1 MKPFAPA
8 SMAYGAYIPKRPDV
22 NSWNGIGVNRYR
34 FGQQSKNASDSS
46 DSQEAKPHS
55 KETKPLFKRVKA
67 LGTSILNCCVLTLAI
82 LGGAEVYNRVY
93 GDGPL
98 PRFAIDHG
106 LTHTELDATKTLEL
120 SGRHLTPQE
129 GWQGLQSSVE
139 ILNKVVPEVA
149 DWLKTLHQQGKIK
162 FDLPAED
169 YKGQYEDSFIGAVST
184 HHTQSGNLNISQG
197 FWEMSEWE
205 KAGFIVHEYRHSRQ
219 NIVKTLKISAL
230 NAVTGHVREYSTGQI
245 EAEAYLYEKAF
256 YAVLQKEEPEE
267 VALNLFRYALGDE
280 DIRHIFSPPLKKD
293 FGED

>member
-1 MKPFAPA
+1 MKPLTPA
-8 SMAYGAYIPKRPDV
+8 TMANRALFPKRPILNIR
-22 NSWNGIGVNRYR
+22 NSFVINDLGQIH
-34 FGQQSKNASDSS
+34 FGENTQDTLNEKEANSKATKD
-46 DSQEAKPHS
+46 KPFL
-55 KETKPLFKRVKA
+55 TRIKA

-106 LTHTELDATKTLEL
+106 LTHAELDATKTLDL
-120 SGRHLTPQE
+120 AGRHLTPQE
-129 GWQGLQSSVE
+129 GWEGLQPSVE
-139 ILNKVVPEVA
+139 ILNKVVPEVS
-149 DWLKTLHQQGKIK
+149 DWLKKLHREGKII
-162 FDLPAED
+162 FDLPPEA
-169 YKGQYEDSFIGAVST
+169 YKGQYGESFIGAVST

-205 KAGFIVHEYRHSRQ
+205 KAGFIVHEFRHSRQ

-230 NAVTGHVREYSTGQI
+230 NAVTGHSREYSTGQI

-256 YAVLQKEEPEE
+256 YEVLQKEEPEE
-267 VALNLFRYALGDE
+267 VALNLFRYAVGDE
-280 DIRHIFSPPLKKD
+280 NIRHIYSPPLKKD